1 MKSIH
6 KFVYAVVLLLSTF
19 NFAPTLASAQEEGG
33 RFTLPHSVLWQN
45 VEVPAGEYRF
55 SLQTR
60 GPSKMLMLT
69 KISGEPT
76 SFMVLATNVAEP
88 VGSEISG
95 LVIDSRFGKQYVSAM
110 NLPEYEIDLHFQP
123 PVSAGKPIAQIHTAS
138 AMTSAR

>member
-6 KFVYAVVLLLSTF
+6 KFVYAAVLLLSAF

-33 RFTLPHSVLWQN
+33 RFTLPHTVLWQN

-60 GPSKMLMLT
+60 GPSKMVMLT
-69 KISGEPT
+69 KLSGAPA
-76 SFMVLATNVAEP
+76 SFMMLATDVAEP

-95 LVIDSRFGKQYVSAM
+95 LIIDSRFGKQYVSAM
-110 NLPEYEIDLHFQP
+110 NLPEYEIDLRFQP
-123 PVSAGKPIAQIHTAS
+123 PVSSSKQIAQIRTAS
-138 AMTSAR
+138 AMQSAR